1 MTPYTRPAAPQTST
15 TCYAASA
22 FRAVL
27 GSNQGSAMLAPDLL
41 CDGDRYVLARRE
53 AHPIP
58 HPPATDVLAHMILMT
73 DLAQTTHL
81 TLLNSPSGPIL
92 SSDTP
97 LQTGQEYE
105 LISIQIL
112 KQTSAELIPLH
123 AI

>member
-27 GSNQGSAMLAPDLL
+27 GSNQGSAMLA
-41 CDGDRYVLARRE
+41 
-53 AHPIP
+53 
-58 HPPATDVLAHMILMT
+58 
-73 DLAQTTHL
+73 HL